1 MEAKKISLSKLHL
14 NTGQVQ
20 GLPKNPRFIRSERFE
35 LLKKSLQDDP
45 EMLQLRELVAYDNNG
60 ELVVIMGNMRF
71 RAMKELGMKT
81 APVKVLPA
89 DTPVE
94 KLKAYTIKDNV
105 GFGQDDMDLLADE
118 WDVQDLTDWGVELP
132 AEAQPVDDA
141 EDDSLQDD
149 GEEENGYKISYELV
163 FDDEQ
168 EQDKFFELLKYAKD
182 RYPDTETISQRL
194 IAALTEWKVRND
206 G

>member
-1 MEAKKISLSKLHL
+1 MKTETINLSKLHL

-35 LLKKSLQDDP
+35 LLKKSIHDDP
-45 EMLQLRELVAYDNNG
+45 EMMQLREIIAYDNHG
-60 ELVVIMGNMRF
+60 ELVIIMGNMRY

-81 APVKVLPA
+81 APVKVLPE

-105 GFGQDDMDLLADE
+105 SFGQDDFDLLAND
-118 WDVQDLTDWGVELP
+118 WDVADLEDWGVELP
-132 AEAQPVDDA
+132 VDQEPADEQDEGT
-141 EDDSLQDD
+141 EDDDQ
-149 GEEENGYKISYELV
+149 EENGYKISYELV

-168 EQDKFFELLKYAKD
+168 EQDKFFELLKYVKD
-182 RYPDTETISQRL
+182 KLPEAETISQRL
-194 IAALTEWKVRND
+194 IAVLTQWKERDN

>member
-1 MEAKKISLSKLHL
+1 MKTETINLSKLHL

-35 LLKKSLQDDP
+35 LLKKSIEDDP
-45 EMLQLRELVAYDNNG
+45 EMMQLREIIAYDNHG
-60 ELVVIMGNMRF
+60 ELVIIMGNMRY
-71 RAMKELGMKT
+71 RAMKELGMKS
-81 APVKVLPA
+81 APVKVLPE

-105 GFGQDDMDLLADE
+105 SFGQDDFDLLAND
-118 WDVQDLTDWGVELP
+118 WDVADLEDWGVELP
-132 AEAQPVDDA
+132 VDQEPSDEQDEGT
-141 EDDSLQDD
+141 EDYDQ
-149 GEEENGYKISYELV
+149 EENGYKISYELV

-168 EQDKFFELLKYAKD
+168 EQDKFFELLKYVKD
-182 RYPDTETISQRL
+182 KLPEVETISQRL
-194 IAALTEWKVRND
+194 IAALTQWKERDN